1 MKMIQRIAFLLSIPV
16 CACGYASGVL
26 PAGGGDSSGGGYSL
40 SGTIGQPF
48 TGEFTDG
55 RYVLRAGFRNVLVQV
70 RINATAES
78 FNNWMSG
85 LDPADQPPPEQQGP
99 LDTPAG
105 DGVPNI
111 FKYAMGLLPMDPSR
125 DGYPQYVYYPDP
137 GNPGN
142 VLLAIEMIRST
153 TANVVMWL
161 EGSPDMSAES
171 WTEVAYTLEVVEALA
186 DDRERIRLVS
196 GISLD
201 PGQKYFLRLNIDLP

>member
-1 MKMIQRIAFLLSIPV
+1 MKILQKILCLLFLLGCV
-16 CACGYASGVL
+16 CSSAIAVI
-26 PAGGGDSSGGGYSL
+26 PAGGGDSEGGGYSL

-78 FNNWMSG
+78 FSNWMSG

-99 LDTPAG
+99 LDMPAG

-111 FKYAMGLLPMDPSR
+111 FKYALGLLPLEPSR
-125 DGYPQYVYYPDP
+125 DGYPRYVEYPDP
-137 GNPGN
+137 GNPGQL
-142 VLLAIEMIRST
+142 LLAIEMIRST
-153 TANVVMWL
+153 TANVVIWM
-161 EGSPDMSAES
+161 EGSPDMAPGS
-171 WTEVAYTLEVVEALA
+171 WTEVSYTEEVVEALG

-196 GISLD
+196 AVSLA
-201 PGQKYFLRLNIDLP
+201 PGERYFLRLNIDLP